1 MKYLLGIFI
10 IVFFTGCSV
19 KYGPNQDV
27 LIKKELSKTV
37 KNLETDIRNLSPL
50 IDKTEAKVVASLA
63 ILHSQFLANEYDLV
77 SPPLYHNSLIQMGLR
92 KRGLCFHF
100 AEDLIQKLKDLN
112 LETLDLR
119 WVVHD
124 KAQYWEHSSIVLSAK
139 GQPIHKGI
147 ILDAW
152 RNSGNLYWNN
162 FDKDTRYT
170 WIEDLVRSK
179 FYGTIK

>member
-1 MKYLLGIFI
+1 MKYLLCIFI
-10 IVFFTGCSV
+10 IVFFTACSV
-19 KYGPNQDV
+19 KYDV
-27 LIKKELSKTV
+27 SREVPIKKELV
-37 KNLETDIRNLSPL
+37 RAINDLQNDIEKLSPL
-50 IDKTEAKVVASLA
+50 INKVEAKEVASRA
-63 ILHSQFLANEYDLV
+63 ILYSQFLANEYDLV
-77 SPPLYHNSLIQMGLR
+77 SPALYHNSLVQMGLR

-100 AEDLIQKLKDLN
+100 AEDLIKELKNLN

-124 KAQYWEHSSIVLSAK
+124 KSQYWEHSSIVLSAK
-139 GQPIHKGI
+139 GEPIQKGI

-179 FYGTIK
+179 YYGTIK

>member
-10 IVFFTGCSV
+10 IVFFAGCSV
-19 KYGPNQDV
+19 KYETNREAP
-27 LIKKELSKTV
+27 IKKV
-37 KNLETDIRNLSPL
+37 FVQAINNLQNDIEKLSPL
-50 IDKTEAKVVASLA
+50 IDKTEAKEVASLA

-77 SPPLYHNSLIQMGLR
+77 SPPLYHNSLVQMGLR

-100 AEDLIQKLKDLN
+100 AEDLIHKLKDLN

-139 GQPIHKGI
+139 GQPINKGI

-152 RNSGNLYWNN
+152 RNSGKLYWNN

-170 WIEDLVRSK
+170 WIEDLTRSK
-179 FYGTIK
+179 YYGTIQ